1 MTDINGIF
9 SFCEAVGT
17 AAFAVS
23 GAMVAVDRGTD
34 IFGVLLMA
42 VFTALGGGTLRD
54 MLIGYFPPRM
64 FTNFHYVLL
73 ACLCAIVVFAIA
85 RTFKER
91 YVARERMI
99 EQINNVFDAIGLG
112 VFAVSGARIGME
124 AGFADNMFLT
134 TFLGTTTAIGGGM
147 IRDVLL
153 ACLCALVVFVIARVY
168 KERYVAREKMI
179 EQINNVFDAV
189 GLGVFAVSGA
199 RIGMEAGFA
208 DNMFLTTFLGATT
221 AIGGGMLRDVLL
233 REMPFVLKKRV
244 YAVAAIL
251 GALGYALLLRAG
263 VGEIMAYGLGM
274 IITTAVRI
282 LATVFKWNLPKAI

>member
-1 MTDINGIF
+1 MQQEYLQIGEIVRPQGIRGEVKLRAMTEDMSRYARLESVFLKKNGQMEEKKVLKGRSYDGFAFLQLEGVNDRDAAEALRGVEVYVDRRHAIKLGADENF
-9 SFCEAVGT
+9 VCELIGLR
-17 AAFAVS
+17 
-23 GAMVAVDRGTD
+23 AVDETGET
-34 IFGVLLMA
+34 I
-42 VFTALGGGTLRD
+42 GTLRD
-54 MLIGYFPPRM
+54 VLIGHFPPRM
-64 FTNFHYVLL
+64 FTNFHY
-73 ACLCAIVVFAIA
+73 
-85 RTFKER
+85 
-91 YVARERMI
+91 
-99 EQINNVFDAIGLG
+99 
-112 VFAVSGARIGME
+112 
-124 AGFADNMFLT
+124 
-134 TFLGTTTAIGGGM
+134 
-147 IRDVLL
+147 VLL

>member
-54 MLIGYFPPRM
+54 VLIGYFPPRM
-64 FTNFHYVLL
+64 FTNFHY
-73 ACLCAIVVFAIA
+73 
-85 RTFKER
+85 
-91 YVARERMI
+91 
-99 EQINNVFDAIGLG
+99 
-112 VFAVSGARIGME
+112 
-124 AGFADNMFLT
+124 
-134 TFLGTTTAIGGGM
+134 
-147 IRDVLL
+147 VLL

-189 GLGVFAVSGA
+189 
-199 RIGMEAGFA
+199 
-208 DNMFLTTFLGATT
+208 TFLGATT

>member
-54 MLIGYFPPRM
+54 VLIGYFPPRM
-64 FTNFHYVLL
+64 FTNFHY
-73 ACLCAIVVFAIA
+73 
-85 RTFKER
+85 
-91 YVARERMI
+91 
-99 EQINNVFDAIGLG
+99 
-112 VFAVSGARIGME
+112 
-124 AGFADNMFLT
+124 
-134 TFLGTTTAIGGGM
+134 
-147 IRDVLL
+147 VLL

-221 AIGGGMLRDVLL
+221 AVAELSHTSLQTTTAIGGGMLRDVLL

-274 IITTAVRI
+274 MITTAVRI

>member
-1 MTDINGIF
+1 MNDFNAIF
-9 SFCEAVGT
+9 QFCEALGT

-23 GAMVAVDRGTD
+23 GAMVAIDKGTD

-54 MLIGYFPPRM
+54 VLIGHFPPRM

-73 ACLCAIVVFAIA
+73 SCICAVTVFIIA
-85 RTFKER
+85 RIFKER
-91 YVARERMI
+91 YIERERLI
-99 EQINNVFDAIGLG
+99 EQVNNVFDAIGLG
-112 VFAVSGARIGME
+112 IFAVSGARIGME
-124 AGFADNMFLT
+124 AGFADNIFLT
-134 TFLGTTTAIGGGM
+134 TFLGT
-147 IRDVLL
+147 
-153 ACLCALVVFVIARVY
+153 
-168 KERYVAREKMI
+168 
-179 EQINNVFDAV
+179 
-189 GLGVFAVSGA
+189 
-199 RIGMEAGFA
+199 
-208 DNMFLTTFLGATT
+208 TT

-274 IITTAVRI
+274 MITTAVRI
-282 LATVFKWNLPKAI
+282 LATVFRWNLPKAI

>member
-34 IFGVLLMA
+34 IF
-42 VFTALGGGTLRD
+42 AL
-54 MLIGYFPPRM
+54 
-64 FTNFHYVLL
+64 
-73 ACLCAIVVFAIA
+73 VVFVIA
-85 RTFKER
+85 RVYKER
-91 YVARERMI
+91 YVAREKMI

-124 AGFADNMFLT
+124 AGFADN
-134 TFLGTTTAIGGGM
+134 
-147 IRDVLL
+147 V
-153 ACLCALVVFVIARVY
+153 
-168 KERYVAREKMI
+168 
-179 EQINNVFDAV
+179 
-189 GLGVFAVSGA
+189 
-199 RIGMEAGFA
+199 
-208 DNMFLTTFLGATT
+208 FLTTFLGATT

-274 IITTAVRI
+274 MITTAVRI

>member
-1 MTDINGIF
+1 MEKLFYVADLFG
-9 SFCEAVGT
+9 
-17 AAFAVS
+17 
-23 GAMVAVDRGTD
+23 VAVFAITGALMAGRKSMDL
-34 IFGVLLMA
+34 FGVLVMA
-42 VFTALGGGTLRD
+42 IVTALGGGTLRD
-54 MLIGYFPPRM
+54 VLIGYFPPRM
-64 FTNFHYVLL
+64 FTNFHY
-73 ACLCAIVVFAIA
+73 
-85 RTFKER
+85 
-91 YVARERMI
+91 
-99 EQINNVFDAIGLG
+99 
-112 VFAVSGARIGME
+112 
-124 AGFADNMFLT
+124 
-134 TFLGTTTAIGGGM
+134 
-147 IRDVLL
+147 VLL

-251 GALGYALLLRAG
+251 GALGYALLLR
-263 VGEIMAYGLGM
+263 VGLGEVAAYGLGM
-274 IITTAVRI
+274 LITTAVRM
-282 LATVFKWNLPKAI
+282 LATVFKWNLPKALE

>member
-54 MLIGYFPPRM
+54 VLIGYFPPRM
-64 FTNFHYVLL
+64 FTNFHY
-73 ACLCAIVVFAIA
+73 
-85 RTFKER
+85 
-91 YVARERMI
+91 
-99 EQINNVFDAIGLG
+99 
-112 VFAVSGARIGME
+112 
-124 AGFADNMFLT
+124 
-134 TFLGTTTAIGGGM
+134 
-147 IRDVLL
+147 VLL

-233 REMPFVLKKRV
+233 REMPF
-244 YAVAAIL
+244 
-251 GALGYALLLRAG
+251 GYALLLRAG